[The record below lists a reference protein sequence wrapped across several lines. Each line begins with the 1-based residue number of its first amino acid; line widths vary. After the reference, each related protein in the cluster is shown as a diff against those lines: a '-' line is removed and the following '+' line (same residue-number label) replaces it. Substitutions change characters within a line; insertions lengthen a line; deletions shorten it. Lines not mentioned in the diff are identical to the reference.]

1 MVDPGT
7 AIDNGAGRKKNNSNP
22 NLGVQHVESNNLD
35 YDAQRLHDLG
45 YKQEFKRSL
54 GSLVQFGFAFTTM
67 AVTAE
72 YTIGVGPALNAGGPV
87 AMFYGW
93 IVVAVFVTFIGLGMA
108 EIVSAIPTAGGIY
121 FWCYKLSNEK
131 YGRFMAYMAGYVY
144 LIGLIT
150 AGMTLAY
157 GGAQFLVGTIIIVVA
172 MPAMAPSHQPAKWV
186 FTEFINNT
194 GYDNVGMVF
203 LVGLLQAGWTLSKS

>member
-1 MVDPGT
+1 M
-7 AIDNGAGRKKNNSNP
+7 
-22 NLGVQHVESNNLD
+22 D

-108 EIVSAIPTAGGIY
+108 EIVSGKYARTWQYQNNGRYRLTTPS
-121 FWCYKLSNEK
+121 YKSNT
-131 YGRFMAYMAGYVY
+131 YSRWH
-144 LIGLIT
+144 LL
-150 AGMTLAY
+150 
-157 GGAQFLVGTIIIVVA
+157 LV
-172 MPAMAPSHQPAKWV
+172 
-186 FTEFINNT
+186 
-194 GYDNVGMVF
+194 
-203 LVGLLQAGWTLSKS
+203 L